1 MPVVVVVP
9 VVDDD
14 DVPVVDDEDMPVV
27 VFVVLSVV
35 LLVSVVLVILVG
47 VGASRRGSVTCYP
60 VKIKTTAYLIM
71 MHAL

>member
-1 MPVVVVVP
+1 MPVVDDSDVP

-14 DVPVVDDEDMPVV
+14 DMPVV
-27 VFVVLSVV
+27 VVVVVLAVV

-47 VGASRRGSVTCYP
+47 VGASRRDSVTCCP